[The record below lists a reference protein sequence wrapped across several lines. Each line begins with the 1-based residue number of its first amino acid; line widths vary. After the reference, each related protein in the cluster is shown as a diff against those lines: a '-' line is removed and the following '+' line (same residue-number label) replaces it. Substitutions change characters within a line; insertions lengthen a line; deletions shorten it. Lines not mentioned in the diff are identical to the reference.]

1 MKLIEFDNK
10 NAGQIYLDYIQRIK
24 RTTKSL
30 SEKDREDILMELNSY
45 IYEYMQENK
54 AKDETTNLLEIINRI
69 GAPEEILPAVIANK
83 KMEQATRTFN
93 PKHVLK
99 ALSLNISNGLSYVV
113 FSILYLFLAC
123 FVFLAAA
130 KVFFPSNVGV
140 FRGESR
146 FYIGLFSSSTIEG
159 TQDLLGYWFIPV
171 VLLLSVCF
179 YFLITL
185 LMKFKQRFKK

>member
-1 MKLIEFDNK
+1 MKSIEFENK
-10 NAGQIYLDYIQRIK
+10 NASQIYHDYIQRIK
-24 RTTKSL
+24 RTTKVL

-54 AKDETTNLLEIINRI
+54 ENDETTNLLKIIKRI
-69 GAPEEILPAVIANK
+69 GAPEDILPPVIADK
-83 KMEQATRTFN
+83 IMDQATRTFH

-99 ALSLNISNGLSYVV
+99 ALSLNISNGLSYIV
-113 FSILYLFLAC
+113 FSILYLFLGC

-140 FRGESR
+140 FRGEGHI
-146 FYIGLFSSSTIEG
+146 YIGLFSNSTIEG

-171 VLLLSVCF
+171 VLILSVCL

-185 LMKFKQRFKK
+185 LMKIKQRLKK